1 MQGFAAL
8 GQNPVGQAAEVQVP
22 TRLYTLALG
31 GGILPET
38 ARMDLDSEGQGAGS
52 SELSPAVPAQG
63 QVVGVGGRRWAWWS
77 LDEEG
82 VVAGDSASAEKCR
95 GLFLVFT
102 T

>member
-1 MQGFAAL
+1 M
-8 GQNPVGQAAEVQVP
+8 
-22 TRLYTLALG
+22 
-31 GGILPET
+31 
-38 ARMDLDSEGQGAGS
+38 DSEGQGAGS

-63 QVVGVGGRRWAWWS
+63 QVVGVGGRQWAWWS

-82 VVAGDSASAEKCR
+82 VVAGASASAEKCR

>member
-1 MQGFAAL
+1 M
-8 GQNPVGQAAEVQVP
+8 
-22 TRLYTLALG
+22 
-31 GGILPET
+31 
-38 ARMDLDSEGQGAGS
+38 DSEGQGAGS

-82 VVAGDSASAEKCR
+82 VVAGASASASASAEKCR

>member
-1 MQGFAAL
+1 
-8 GQNPVGQAAEVQVP
+8 
-22 TRLYTLALG
+22 
-31 GGILPET
+31 
-38 ARMDLDSEGQGAGS
+38 
-52 SELSPAVPAQG
+52 VPAQG

-82 VVAGDSASAEKCR
+82 VVSGDSASASASASAEKCR